1 MHRIPLIEKEEIAK
15 KKHKKWMVMVKKEHY
30 FTNPESKEEKKEEI
44 TYPDEKETSFASVGN
59 FVGDVDGVREYTPV
73 GKN

>member
-1 MHRIPLIEKEEIAK
+1 
-15 KKHKKWMVMVKKEHY
+15 MVMVKKEHY